1 MATLN
6 ATAKPDLPDAT
17 QLAVERTHLAHERTM
32 MAWVRTAT
40 SLISFGF
47 TIYKFMQYIRQQGG
61 APPQHLGIL
70 TPRRFG
76 LLMIGM
82 GLVALV
88 VAAIEHRRN
97 VRALEARYG
106 QAPTSL
112 ATIVASLIAGLGLLT
127 FVAVYL
133 RE

>member
-1 MATLN
+1 MASVSVPPR
-6 ATAKPDLPDAT
+6 PDLPDAT

-32 MAWVRTAT
+32 MAWVRTST

-47 TIYKFMQYIRQQGG
+47 TIYKFMEYMQQQGG
-61 APPQHLGIL
+61 ARLHLGTL

-88 VAAIEHRRN
+88 VAAFEHRRD
-97 VRALEARYG
+97 VKLLEARYG
-106 QAPTSL
+106 KAPTSL
-112 ATIVASLIAGLGLLT
+112 ASVVACLIAGLGLLA
-127 FVAVYL
+127 FVAVFL

>member
-1 MATLN
+1 MSAVSIPSR
-6 ATAKPDLPDAT
+6 PDLPDAT

-32 MAWVRTAT
+32 MAWVRTST

-47 TIYKFMQYIRQQGG
+47 TIYKFMQYMQQQGG
-61 APPQHLGIL
+61 APLHLGTL

-82 GLVALV
+82 GLLALV